1 MSVEQFIH
9 TDTDRDHHDLNHEV
23 GALISAGTL
32 ALHNKFEPRMD
43 SPVTNTETDTLK
55 QVMKNLAERKSNFSF
70 LVDECERVKG
80 MVTLR
85 DILMEFAPPCMDSRI
100 DGGGF
105 FDMALKESGCTIR
118 DGTMV
123 HIN

>member
-1 MSVEQFIH
+1 M
-9 TDTDRDHHDLNHEV
+9 NHEL

-32 ALHNKFEPRMD
+32 VLNNKFEPRMD
-43 SPVTNTETDTLK
+43 APVTNMGTDTLK
-55 QVMKNLAERKSNFSF
+55 QVMKKLAEKKSNFSF
-70 LVDECERVKG
+70 VVDEGGRVKG
-80 MVTLR
+80 MITLR

-100 DGGGF
+100 DGGSF

-123 HIN
+123 HLK

>member
-1 MSVEQFIH
+1 MEQFIH
-9 TDTDRDHHDLNHEV
+9 ANTHQDDHDINHDL

-43 SPVTNTETDTLK
+43 SPVTNTQTDTLK
-55 QVMKNLAERKSNFSF
+55 QVMKNIAEKRSNFSF
-70 LVDECERVKG
+70 LVDECERVRG

-85 DILMEFAPPCMDSRI
+85 DILMEFSPPCMDSRI

-105 FDMALKESGCTIR
+105 FDMALKQTGCTVR

-123 HIN
+123 HLK